1 MRRLEDD
8 FELDLNEWMRVMR
21 NLLSVLVM
29 VLLASGDSLA
39 EHSEEYRPSRFNL
52 SVNGGTGLMRTISP
66 YTLEAGEVAAGF
78 FVMNYDRYPADVD
91 FVELLLEGA
100 IGLPGRTEFFFRVS
114 PTFRSNS
121 VAQDPVGY
129 PVPPLDLFVDTYPT
143 EALRPEP
150 YFLYAQEVP
159 YKTYFVQ
166 GIEID
171 PPGNGAFASSTGDVV
186 LGLKVNLFS
195 EERADWAGFGIR
207 GYAEFPT
214 EEPAYNVPNWRS
226 YAGVS
231 GERDYGFN
239 FLFSKML
246 RKVEL
251 LADVGFKKIGD
262 PPRALRVQ
270 FVDSSATEPESFL
283 IGEPVEY
290 GLDLNNIL
298 SFGAGMTVP
307 AFHLGV
313 FPVWFMSEF
322 SYERYV
328 GSGTK
333 VERLVHPAE
342 MRLGLQSNLPPY
354 KAISFGFAWQLTFND
369 AGDGGLRW
377 TNFVTASGEKGDIN
391 FSELVDSEL
400 SELVQEYF
408 TERGAAF
415 SEASSKVF
423 STDNPA
429 FDEWRNISTDP
440 QVIVGQ
446 GGGAALFFLTWR
458 IGSAW

>member
-1 MRRLEDD
+1 
-8 FELDLNEWMRVMR
+8 MR
-21 NLLSVLVM
+21 NRVWFLL
-29 VLLASGDSLA
+29 VLLFMPGISLA
-39 EHSEEYRPSRFNL
+39 EDSEEYRPSRFNL
-52 SVNGGTGLMRTISP
+52 SVNGGTGLMRAVSP
-66 YTLEAGEVAAGF
+66 YTLESGEVAAGF
-78 FVMNYDRYPADVD
+78 FIMNYDRYPADVD
-91 FVELLLEGA
+91 FVELLLQGA
-100 IGLPGRTEFFFRVS
+100 VGLPGRTEFFFRVS

-129 PVPPLDLFVDTYPT
+129 PVPPLDLFVDTFPT
-143 EALRPEP
+143 NALRPDP

-159 YKTYFVQ
+159 YKTYFVD
-166 GIEID
+166 GIKIR
-171 PPGNGAFASSTGDVV
+171 PPGDGAFASSTGDIV
-186 LGLKVNLFS
+186 LGLKANLFS
-195 EERADWAGFGIR
+195 EERGHPLGFGIR

-214 EEPAYNVPNWRS
+214 ETPAYNVPNWRD

-239 FLFSKML
+239 LLFSKML
-246 RKVEL
+246 RKVEIL
-251 LADVGFKKIGD
+251 LDVGYKKIGD
-262 PPRALRVQ
+262 PPRAFRIQ
-270 FVDSSATEPESFL
+270 FVNSAFDDPEQFL
-283 IGEPVEY
+283 VGEPVEY
-290 GLDLNNIL
+290 GLDLHNIL
-298 SFGAGMTVP
+298 SLGAGMTVP
-307 AFHLGV
+307 AFDLGM

-328 GSGTK
+328 GSGTS

-377 TNFVTASGEKGDIN
+377 SNLVTPSGEQGDIN
-391 FSELVDSEL
+391 FSELVDPEL
-400 SELVQEYF
+400 SEIVQQYF
-408 TERGAAF
+408 TDRGATF

-423 STDNPA
+423 STDNAA

-446 GGGAALFFLTWR
+446 GGGAALFFLTWH